1 MTNFSVTGTVTP
13 KDTEAILRAYPA
25 LTRTAEQKRK
35 QVVMI
40 PMQGIVHVA
49 DLPGFEAKQL
59 RRRFRRHRRRRR
71 RRRRDRDDGHGM
83 LSDLSDA
90 GGSDTDMRENDGE
103 TSSSSSDD
111 GYTSAGDESGGAH
124 QGSRRKERKRRKKR
138 RGHTTPPDFRL
149 LLFTNSTASILFQI
163 SLLHL
168 DHFVR
173 GDIPVILKN
182 TPPKDSRQKDVFL
195 WFNVQRSLVD
205 PRQAPM
211 YDLIELKLSSLSANI
226 ELLVIEQLIQLA
238 EKEMQMLEIFQTTR
252 QQVRSIHMY
261 TWMCVWV
268 DRENIYTCTCVDI
281 GRHDGEDRE
290 KTQKVKYSHREEER
304 RGDRRVLLRCRW
316 DPFQRRCGVCLL

>member
-13 KDTEAILRAYPA
+13 KDAEAILRAYPG

-35 QVVMI
+35 QVVMV
-40 PMQGIVHVA
+40 PMHGIVHVA
-49 DLPGFEAKQL
+49 DLPGFEVKKL
-59 RRRFRRHRRRRR
+59 RQKFRRHHRRRRR
-71 RRRRDRDDGHGM
+71 RRERTDGHGM
-83 LSDLSDA
+83 LSDLSDV
-90 GGSDTDMRENDGE
+90 GGSDTDIKDNDGD
-103 TSSSSSDD
+103 SLSSSSDD
-111 GYTSAGDESGGAH
+111 GLSGDGGTANNN
-124 QGSRRKERKRRKKR
+124 QGRRKRRRKR
-138 RGHTTPPDFRL
+138 GGQATPPDFRL
-149 LLFTNSTASILFQI
+149 LLFTNSTASIIFQI

-238 EKEMQMLEIFQTTR
+238 EKEMQMLEIFQTSR
-252 QQVRSIHMY
+252 QQVRGMMMMLISHF
-261 TWMCVWV
+261 
-268 DRENIYTCTCVDI
+268 RGAFGFCTLALFLSQLARDYFLKP
-281 GRHDGEDRE
+281 GS
-290 KTQKVKYSHREEER
+290 YA
-304 RGDRRVLLRCRW
+304 RRVGRVPGCSEMCYVTPPSW
-316 DPFQRRCGVCLL
+316 CMA